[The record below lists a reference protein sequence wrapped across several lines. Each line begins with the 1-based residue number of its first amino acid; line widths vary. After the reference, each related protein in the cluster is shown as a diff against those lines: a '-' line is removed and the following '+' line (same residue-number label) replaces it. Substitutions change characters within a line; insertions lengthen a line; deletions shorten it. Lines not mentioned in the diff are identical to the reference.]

1 MPAVQFC
8 SATKQFITFHKTW
21 LLWVEMLKATLQY
34 CFIHAEGEMKENHT
48 QSYLSAPVQSAGTG
62 KRLPAIQGED
72 RVRIRLG
79 DTLALLTNEERGGAG
94 WRQFKR

>member
-1 MPAVQFC
+1 MVAV
-8 SATKQFITFHKTW
+8 SWDVKSNPTV
-21 LLWVEMLKATLQY
+21 LLY
-34 CFIHAEGEMKENHT
+34 IAEGELKENHT

-79 DTLALLTNEERGGAG
+79 DSLALLTNEERGGDGLAPI
-94 WRQFKR
+94 